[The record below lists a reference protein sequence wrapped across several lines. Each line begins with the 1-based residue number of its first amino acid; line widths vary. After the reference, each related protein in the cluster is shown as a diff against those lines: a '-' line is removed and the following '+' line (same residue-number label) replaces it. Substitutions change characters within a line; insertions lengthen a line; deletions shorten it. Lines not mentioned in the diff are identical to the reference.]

1 MSKIELDIKIPND
14 LSSISVSQYQKYVQL
29 WQDNKDVDDYEFI
42 NKKTLEIFCG
52 LDLQESYNI
61 PINTFDNILKHIN
74 DCFEEEKPLI
84 KRFDMTDKDGV
95 TVEFGF
101 EPSLDKISYGA
112 FKDAENYIRDAKDL
126 HKLMAVLYRPVIK
139 DISNK
144 YHYRIA
150 EYKGSDDFSEVMK
163 DAPVN
168 VALGMQVFFY
178 RLGTKLSKYTMDS
191 LVEQA
196 MLTTNKEG
204 KQLLEENGEIINRFY
219 ASHKTMYE
227 DLMKYQNFHYT
238 NV

>member
-112 FKDAENYIRDAKDL
+112 F
-126 HKLMAVLYRPVIK
+126 
-139 DISNK
+139 
-144 YHYRIA
+144 
-150 EYKGSDDFSEVMK
+150 
-163 DAPVN
+163 
-168 VALGMQVFFY
+168 
-178 RLGTKLSKYTMDS
+178 
-191 LVEQA
+191 
-196 MLTTNKEG
+196 
-204 KQLLEENGEIINRFY
+204 
-219 ASHKTMYE
+219 
-227 DLMKYQNFHYT
+227 
-238 NV
+238 